1 MRRWLLGVG
10 CWMIC
15 ITRGMM
21 LSSIDLY
28 AQERDADCFPPSVI
42 KLNPLAGETE
52 SPVVTAMAIAP
63 NASGIAVAGDDH
75 SIRLL
80 DAVDGR
86 NIATAV
92 VHQGWVRCLVFSP
105 GGRRLASSGHD
116 GEVRVWEIEPLQNGL
131 RLLSHKSARHAI
143 FGLAFASENELYA
156 VGFADSIYRLDIAE
170 DTWCVDHRCDCN
182 DLRTIDISKDGRWLA
197 YGGRDGIV
205 RLHGLLRSD
214 HLLTSTAPATSTNNT
229 KLANHLHYERIL
241 SIRFADDCNSIF
253 SCGEDRRWVHWE
265 PSSNR
270 VLASLDVQAGKLM
283 AICEL
288 ENGWVAVSGSDNT
301 IRILDPRRSQSI
313 AKLVGHDGSVA
324 VLQKTSSHL
333 FSAGFDTTVR
343 TWNIEEAVQGLDATG
358 RFVHP
363 ISAQFEDSSSQEPI
377 R

>member
-1 MRRWLLGVG
+1 
-10 CWMIC
+10 MIC
-15 ITRGMM
+15 IAGGMM
-21 LSSIDLY
+21 LSSFDSN
-28 AQERDADCFPPSVI
+28 AQEREVECLPPSVI
-42 KLNPLAGETE
+42 KLNPLAGESE

-63 NASGIAVAGDDH
+63 NARGIAVAGDDH
-75 SIRLL
+75 CIRLL

-86 NIATAV
+86 NIATAFD
-92 VHQGWVRCLVFSP
+92 HQGWVRSLVFSP

-116 GEVRVWEIEPLQNGL
+116 GEVRVWEIEPVENGL
-131 RLLSHKSARHAI
+131 RLLSHKRASHAI

-156 VGFADSIYRLDIAE
+156 VGFADAIYRLDVAE
-170 DTWCVDHRCDCN
+170 DAWCVDHRCDCN
-182 DLRTIDISKDGRWLA
+182 DLLAIDISKDGRWMA

-205 RLHGLLRSD
+205 PLHGLLRSD
-214 HLLTSTAPATSTNNT
+214 HLLTSAAPPTSIDNT
-229 KLANHLHYERIL
+229 KMANHLHYARIL
-241 SIRFADDCNSIF
+241 SIRFADDCKSIF

-270 VLASLDVQAGKLM
+270 VLASLDLQAGKLM

-288 ENGWVAVSGSDNT
+288 ENGWIAVSGSDNT
-301 IRILDPRRSQSI
+301 IRILDPRRSKSI

-324 VLQKTSSHL
+324 VLQRTSSHL

-343 TWNIEEAVQGLDATG
+343 TWNIEEAVQGLDAMG

-363 ISAQFEDSSSQEPI
+363 ISARFEDSSSQEPI